1 MQEFEFEVWKVK
13 NPKTRNIII
22 ASTLILTVIFIF
34 VSLIF
39 DSTGFTIFLLS
50 FTPIIGIIVYHK
62 ITKYEYYEVVI
73 FTDST
78 IVFQNNTIEYAD
90 VIQMKLL
97 FHTIKGDNL
106 LDGPRSLFL
115 ALSKGKEN
123 EIIIITSKGKIALN
137 IFLKHDYDY
146 IQLKHLYHFLKE
158 KDVNVKAKGFN
169 EKMDAHP
176 YGGNLR

>member
-1 MQEFEFEVWKVK
+1 
-13 NPKTRNIII
+13 
-22 ASTLILTVIFIF
+22 
-34 VSLIF
+34 
-39 DSTGFTIFLLS
+39 
-50 FTPIIGIIVYHK
+50 
-62 ITKYEYYEVVI
+62 
-73 FTDST
+73 
-78 IVFQNNTIEYAD
+78 
-90 VIQMKLL
+90 MKLL